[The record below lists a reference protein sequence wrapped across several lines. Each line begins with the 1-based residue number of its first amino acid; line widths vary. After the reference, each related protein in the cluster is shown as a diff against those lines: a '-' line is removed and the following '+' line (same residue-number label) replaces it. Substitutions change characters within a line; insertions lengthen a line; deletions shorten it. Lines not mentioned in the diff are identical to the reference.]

1 MAQDPQYISPDAI
14 RIGGCIIS
22 STPGAGLVFTN
33 IDGVSVAQADIN
45 NSISTVNAINN
56 AITAGE
62 VGNGST
68 GPTGATGPRGA
79 GGGVAGDTGATG
91 ATGDKGPPGGD
102 VGATG
107 VSGPTGSTGPTG
119 PPGRVETIIM
129 DGGSA
134 TTNYSY
140 GPAFDCGT
148 SAA

>member
-22 STPGAGLVFTN
+22 SSPTDGLVFTST
-33 IDGVSVAQADIN
+33 DGTSVGQADIQ
-45 NSISTVNAINN
+45 NSISSISIIQAAISS
-56 AITAGE
+56 GQ
-62 VGNGST
+62 VGF
-68 GPTGATGPRGA
+68 TGATGPRGP
-79 GGGVAGDTGATG
+79 GGGVAGDTG

-107 VSGPTGSTGPTG
+107 ATG
-119 PPGRVETIIM
+119 PPGRIETIIM

-148 SAA
+148 SA

>member
-22 STPGAGLVFTN
+22 SSPSAGLVFTST
-33 IDGVSVAQADIN
+33 DGTSVGQADIQ
-45 NSISTVNAINN
+45 NSIATVNTIQTAI
-56 AITAGE
+56 IAGE

-68 GPTGATGPRGA
+68 GPTGVTGPRGA
-79 GGGVAGDTGATG
+79 GGGTAGDTGATG

-107 VSGPTGSTGPTG
+107 VTGPTGPTG

-140 GPAFDCGT
+140 GPAFDCGS